1 MELLIGLLAGTII
14 GFILGKKFVEEQ
26 AKEANRARWRRYAD
40 AKRARKAASRG
51 N

>member
-1 MELLIGLLAGTII
+1 MELLIGLLAGTVL
-14 GFILGKKFVEEQ
+14 GFILGKKYMVEE

-51 N
+51 R